1 MCGIGGLFGAR
12 QADTESVLRAMGEA
26 IRTRGP
32 DDSGVFFQ
40 AEQGIGLVH
49 RRLSIIDVSAAGH
62 QPMHSACQRYVI
74 VFNGEIYN
82 HLILR
87 EQLERSG
94 CAPNWRGGSDTET
107 LLAAIVA
114 WGLQK
119 TLEAAV
125 GMFALALW
133 DSLTN
138 QLSLAR
144 DRLGEKPLY
153 YGWIGTGLGFASEL
167 KALAVVPGFRC
178 DVDRSALSLFM
189 RHNYVP
195 APRSIYAGI
204 YKLAPGTVLTIG
216 HQHLAAHL
224 MPEPKNYWSAASV
237 AKAGMADEY
246 SFTSDEV
253 ATDALEG
260 FLREAVR
267 GQMVADV
274 PIGAFLSGG
283 IDSSTIVALMQAE
296 AIAAGAPPVKTFTI
310 GFGEGSFNE
319 ARHAEAVARHLGT
332 EHTELY
338 VSSRDVL
345 AIIPELPNIY
355 DEPFADSSQL
365 PTCLVSHLARQQVK
379 VALSGDGGDELFGGY
394 DRYALTERFWNMLSR
409 VPNPLRKTLA
419 RAICGVPV
427 ATWNSLYGIARPILP
442 GSLRS
447 GFPGDKIHK
456 GAALLQISS
465 VADLYQMLISH
476 WEPSTV
482 VIGDNFQ
489 PQPPNACWPDLPQLT
504 EQMMLLDTCSY
515 LPDDIL
521 VKVDRAAMN
530 VGLETRLPLL
540 DHRVVEFAWHLP
552 GHLKRRSGATKW
564 LLRQVLYRHVP
575 RTLIDRPKM
584 GFAVPLDSWL
594 RGPLRDW
601 AESLLDESRLR
612 QDGYFD
618 PAPIRQKWAEH
629 LSGQRN
635 WQYLLWDVLMF
646 NAWLESR

>member
-1 MCGIGGLFGAR
+1 MCGIGGLFGVR
-12 QADTESVLRAMGEA
+12 LIDTESSLRAMGEA

-32 DDSGVFFQ
+32 DDSGVFFR
-40 AEQGIGLVH
+40 AADGIGLVH
-49 RRLSIIDVSAAGH
+49 RRLSIVELSPAGH
-62 QPMHSACQRYVI
+62 QPMFSVCQRYVI

-82 HLILR
+82 HLALR

-94 CAPNWRGGSDTET
+94 LASAWRGRSDTET
-107 LLAAIVA
+107 LLAAIAA

-133 DSLTN
+133 DSQTKE
-138 QLSLAR
+138 LSLAR

-153 YGWIGTGLGFASEL
+153 YGWLGEGIGFASEL
-167 KALAVVPGFRC
+167 KALSAVPGFRGE
-178 DVDRSALSLFM
+178 VDRSALSLFM

-195 APRSIYAGI
+195 GPLSIYSGI
-204 YKLAPGTVLTIG
+204 FKLPPGTLLTIG
-216 HQHLAAHL
+216 RQHLLSHSIPDPQA
-224 MPEPKNYWSAASV
+224 YWSASAV
-237 AKAGMADEY
+237 AKAGMAGEL
-246 SFTSDEV
+246 SFASDET
-253 ATDALEG
+253 AADALES
-260 FLREAVR
+260 FLRESIR

-274 PIGAFLSGG
+274 PLGAFLSGG
-283 IDSSTIVALMQAE
+283 VDSSLIVALMQVE
-296 AIAAGAPPVKTFTI
+296 AMRVGAPPVKTFTI
-310 GFGEGSFNE
+310 GFQEGSFDE
-319 ARHAEAVARHLGT
+319 APHAKAVAEYLGT
-332 EHTELY
+332 EHSELY
-338 VSSRDVL
+338 VSSEDVL
-345 AIIPELPNIY
+345 ATIPDLPSIY

-365 PTCLVSHLARQQVK
+365 PTCLVSRMARQQVT

-394 DRYALTERFWNMLSR
+394 GRYAMTERIWRKLAPLPS
-409 VPNPLRKTLA
+409 PLRRALA
-419 RAICGVPV
+419 KAIRSLPV
-427 ATWNSLYGIARPILP
+427 GGWNGLYRIARPMVP
-442 GSLRS
+442 DHLRWRL
-447 GFPGDKIHK
+447 PGDKIHK
-456 GAALLQISS
+456 GADLLDVSS
-465 VADLYQMLISH
+465 VADLYQAMISH
-476 WEPSTV
+476 WEPSSV
-482 VIGDNFQ
+482 VLGDTHQ
-489 PQPPNACWPDLPQLT
+489 PRLAAKNWPDLPRLT

-530 VGLETRLPLL
+530 VSLETRVPLL
-540 DHRVVEFAWHLP
+540 DHRVVEFVWKLP
-552 GHLKRRSGATKW
+552 GHLKRRAGETKW

-575 RTLIDRPKM
+575 RALIERPKM

-612 QDGYFD
+612 RDGYFD
-618 PAPIRQKWAEH
+618 PVPIRRKWNEH

>member
-1 MCGIGGLFGAR
+1 MCGIGGLFGVR
-12 QADTESVLRAMGEA
+12 LADHESVLRGMGEA

-49 RRLSIIDVSAAGH
+49 RRLSIVELSPAGH
-62 QPMHSACQRYVI
+62 QPMHSACQRYVL

-82 HLILR
+82 HLALR
-87 EQLERSG
+87 EKLERSG
-94 CAPNWRGGSDTET
+94 SAPVWRGRSDTET
-107 LLAAIVA
+107 LLAAIAA

-119 TLEAAV
+119 TLQVAV

-133 DSLTN
+133 DVLRHE
-138 QLSLAR
+138 LSLAR

-153 YGWIGTGLGFASEL
+153 YGWLGKGLGFASEL
-167 KALAVVPGFRC
+167 KGLATVPGFSGE
-178 DVDRSALSLFM
+178 VDRSALSLFM

-204 YKLAPGTVLTIG
+204 FKLAPGTVLTVS
-216 HQHLAAHL
+216 HRHMASRSL
-224 MPEPKNYWSAASV
+224 PEPEVYWSAASV
-237 AKAGMADEY
+237 AKSGMDDEF
-246 SFTSDEV
+246 SFASDEA
-253 ATDALEG
+253 ATDALEA

-274 PIGAFLSGG
+274 PLGAFLSGG
-283 IDSSTIVALMQAE
+283 VDSSTIVALMQAE
-296 AIAAGAPPVKTFTI
+296 AEAVGAPPVKTFTI
-310 GFGEGSFNE
+310 GFGEGAFDE
-319 ARHAEAVARHLGT
+319 ASHAKAVAGYLGT
-332 EHTELY
+332 EHNELY
-338 VSSRDVL
+338 VSSQDAL
-345 AIIPELPNIY
+345 AVIPELPAIY

-365 PTCLVSHLARQQVK
+365 PTCLVSRMARQQVT

-394 DRYALTERFWNMLSR
+394 GRYAQTEHFWSKLSR
-409 VPNPLRKTLA
+409 IPYPLRRTLA
-419 RAICGVPV
+419 KTIRAVPIGI
-427 ATWNSLYGIARPILP
+427 WNGLFGIARPLLP
-442 GSLRS
+442 GSLRL

-456 GAALLQISS
+456 GAGLLENLG

-482 VIGDNFQ
+482 VLGDTH
-489 PQPPNACWPDLPQLT
+489 PPPSPADGWPALPRLS

-521 VKVDRAAMN
+521 VKVDRAAMS
-530 VGLETRLPLL
+530 VGLETRVPLL
-540 DHRVVEFAWHLP
+540 DHRVVEFAWRLP
-552 GHLKRRSGATKW
+552 ADLKRRAGETKW

-575 RTLIDRPKM
+575 RQLIDRPKM

-618 PAPIRQKWAEH
+618 PRPIRRKWAEH

-646 NAWLESR
+646 NAWLDSR

>member
-1 MCGIGGLFGAR
+1 MCGIGGLFGVR
-12 QADTESVLRAMGEA
+12 QADTASVLRAMGEA

-49 RRLSIIDVSAAGH
+49 RRLSIVELSPAGH
-62 QPMHSACQRYVI
+62 QPMRSACQRYVI

-82 HLILR
+82 HLALR

-94 CAPNWRGGSDTET
+94 VAPAWRGRSDTET
-107 LLAAIVA
+107 LLAAIAA

-119 TLEAAV
+119 TLETAV

-133 DSLTN
+133 DSLSN
-138 QLSLAR
+138 ELSLAR

-153 YGWIGTGLGFASEL
+153 YGWLGTGLGFSSEL
-167 KALAVVPGFRC
+167 KALAAVPGFC
-178 DVDRSALSLFM
+178 GEVDRSALSLFM

-195 APRSIYAGI
+195 VPRSIYAGI

-216 HQHLAAHL
+216 HQHLALHS
-224 MPEPKNYWSAASV
+224 MPEPVAYWSATGV
-237 AKAGMADEY
+237 AKNGMADEL
-246 SFTSDEV
+246 SFTSDE
-253 ATDALEG
+253 AAADALEAR
-260 FLREAVR
+260 LREAVR

-274 PIGAFLSGG
+274 PLGAFLSGG

-296 AIAAGAPPVKTFTI
+296 AMAAGAPPVKTFTI
-310 GFGEGSFNE
+310 GFGEGAFDE
-319 ARHAEAVARHLGT
+319 AGHAKAVAGHLGT
-332 EHTELY
+332 EHSELY
-338 VSSRDVL
+338 VSSRDAL
-345 AIIPELPNIY
+345 AVIPELPTIY

-365 PTCLVSHLARQQVK
+365 PTCLVSRMARQQVT

-394 DRYALTERFWNMLSR
+394 GRYALTERFWSKLSR
-409 VPNPLRKTLA
+409 IPHPLRKALA
-419 RAICGVPV
+419 RAIRGVPV
-427 ATWNSLYGIARPILP
+427 GAWNGLYGIARPVLP

-456 GAALLQISS
+456 GAGLLEISC
-465 VADLYQMLISH
+465 VADLYQTLISH

-482 VIGDNFQ
+482 VLGDTHRA
-489 PQPPNACWPDLPQLT
+489 PSPADRWPALPRLT

-530 VGLETRLPLL
+530 VSLETRVPLL
-540 DHRVVEFAWHLP
+540 DHRVVEFAWRLP
-552 GHLKRRSGATKW
+552 GHLKRRAGETKW

-601 AESLLDESRLR
+601 AESLLSESRLR

-618 PAPIRQKWAEH
+618 PAPIRRKWAEH

-646 NAWLESR
+646 NAWLDSR

>member
-1 MCGIGGLFGAR
+1 MCGIGGLFGVR
-12 QADTESVLRAMGEA
+12 QADTESVLRAMGET

-40 AEQGIGLVH
+40 AEQGIGMVH
-49 RRLSIIDVSAAGH
+49 RRLSIVELSPAGH
-62 QPMHSACQRYVI
+62 QPMRSACQRYVI

-82 HLILR
+82 HLALR
-87 EQLERSG
+87 QQLERSG
-94 CAPNWRGGSDTET
+94 SAPAWRGRSDTET
-107 LLAAIVA
+107 LLAAIAA

-133 DSLTN
+133 DDLRKE
-138 QLSLAR
+138 LSLAR
-144 DRLGEKPLY
+144 DRLGEKSLY
-153 YGWIGTGLGFASEL
+153 YGWLGNGLGFASEL
-167 KALAVVPGFRC
+167 KALAVVPGFRGE
-178 DVDRSALSLFM
+178 VDRSALSLFM

-204 YKLAPGTVLTIG
+204 YKLTPGTVLTIG
-216 HQHLAAHL
+216 HQDLAAHL
-224 MPEPKNYWSAASV
+224 MPAPDAYWSVAEV
-237 AKAGMADEY
+237 AKAGMADEF
-246 SFTSDEV
+246 SFSSDEAAV
-253 ATDALEG
+253 DALEAC
-260 FLREAVR
+260 LREAVR

-274 PIGAFLSGG
+274 PLGAFLSGG

-296 AIAAGAPPVKTFTI
+296 AMAVGAPPVKTFTI
-310 GFGEGSFNE
+310 GFREGAFDE
-319 ARHAEAVARHLGT
+319 AQHAKAVAGCLGT
-332 EHTELY
+332 EHNELY
-338 VSSRDVL
+338 VSSRDAL
-345 AIIPELPNIY
+345 AVIPELPTIY

-365 PTCLVSHLARQQVK
+365 PTCLVSRMARQQVT

-394 DRYALTERFWNMLSR
+394 GRYALTERFWSKLSR
-409 VPNPLRKTLA
+409 IPHPLRRTLA
-419 RAICGVPV
+419 RAIRGVPV
-427 ATWNSLYGIARPILP
+427 GAWNGLYGIARPLLP
-442 GSLRS
+442 GALRS

-456 GAALLQISS
+456 GAGLLEISG
-465 VADLYQMLISH
+465 VAELYQTLISH

-482 VIGDNFQ
+482 VLGDTFQ
-489 PQPPNACWPDLPQLT
+489 ALPPADCWPDLPRLT
-504 EQMMLLDTCSY
+504 EKMMLLDTRSY

-530 VGLETRLPLL
+530 VSLETRVPLL

-552 GHLKRRSGATKW
+552 GNLKRRAGETKW
-564 LLRQVLYRHVP
+564 LLRQVLYRHLP
-575 RTLIDRPKM
+575 RALIDRPKM

-601 AESLLDESRLR
+601 AEDLLAESRLR

-618 PAPIRQKWAEH
+618 PLPIRRKWAEH
-629 LSGQRN
+629 LAGQRN

-646 NAWLESR
+646 NAWLDSR

>member
-1 MCGIGGLFGAR
+1 MCGIGGLFGVR
-12 QADTESVLRAMGEA
+12 QADMESVLRAMGEA

-32 DDSGVFFQ
+32 DDSGVFFK

-49 RRLSIIDVSAAGH
+49 RRLSIVELSPAGH
-62 QPMHSACQRYVI
+62 QPMCSACQRYLI

-82 HLILR
+82 HLALR
-87 EQLERSG
+87 EELEHSG
-94 CAPNWRGGSDTET
+94 LAPTWRGRSDTET
-107 LLAAIVA
+107 LLAAIAA

-119 TLEAAV
+119 TLEVAV

-133 DSLTN
+133 DVLRN
-138 QLSLAR
+138 ELSLAR

-153 YGWIGTGLGFASEL
+153 YGWLGKGLGFASEL
-167 KALAVVPGFRC
+167 KALEAVPGFC
-178 DVDRSALSLFM
+178 GEVDRSALSLFM

-204 YKLAPGTVLTIG
+204 FKLAPGTVMTFG
-216 HQHLAAHL
+216 HQHLASHS
-224 MPEPKNYWSAASV
+224 MPEPGAYWSAAGV
-237 AKAGMADEY
+237 AKSGMADEF
-246 SFTSDEV
+246 SFAPDE
-253 ATDALEG
+253 APTDALEVC
-260 FLREAVR
+260 LREAVR

-274 PIGAFLSGG
+274 PLGAFLSGG

-296 AIAAGAPPVKTFTI
+296 AMAAGAPPVKTFTI
-310 GFGEGSFNE
+310 GFGEGAFDE
-319 ARHAEAVARHLGT
+319 ARHAKAVAGCLGT
-332 EHTELY
+332 EHSELY
-338 VSSRDVL
+338 VSSQDAL
-345 AIIPELPNIY
+345 AIIPELPTIY

-365 PTCLVSHLARQQVK
+365 PTCLVSRMARRQVT

-394 DRYALTERFWNMLSR
+394 GRYALTERFWSKLSR
-409 VPNPLRKTLA
+409 IPHPLRKTLA
-419 RAICGVPV
+419 RAIRGVPV
-427 ATWNSLYGIARPILP
+427 GVWNGLYGIARPVLP

-456 GAALLQISS
+456 GAGLLEISC
-465 VADLYQMLISH
+465 VAELYQTLISH

-482 VIGDNFQ
+482 VLGETHQ
-489 PQPPNACWPDLPQLT
+489 APSPAEGWPDLPQLT
-504 EQMMLLDTCSY
+504 EQMMLLDSCSY

-530 VGLETRLPLL
+530 VSLETRVPLL
-540 DHRVVEFAWHLP
+540 DHRLVEFAWHLP
-552 GHLKRRSGATKW
+552 GHLKRRAGETKW

-575 RTLIDRPKM
+575 RALIDRPKM
-584 GFAVPLDSWL
+584 GFAVPLDGWL

-601 AESLLDESRLR
+601 AENLLDESRLR

-618 PAPIRQKWAEH
+618 PVPIRRKWAEH

-646 NAWLESR
+646 NAWLDSR

>member
-1 MCGIGGLFGAR
+1 MCGIGGLFGVR
-12 QADTESVLRAMGEA
+12 QTDTESVLRLMGDA

-32 DDSGVFFQ
+32 DDEGVFFQ
-40 AEQGIGLVH
+40 AELGIGLVH
-49 RRLSIIDVSAAGH
+49 RRLSIVELSPAGH

-82 HLILR
+82 HLTLR
-87 EQLERSG
+87 KQLERSG
-94 CAPNWRGGSDTET
+94 FAPGWRGRSDTET
-107 LLAAIVA
+107 LLAAIAA

-119 TLEAAV
+119 ALEAAV

-133 DSLTN
+133 DGLN
-138 QLSLAR
+138 KELSLAR

-153 YGWIGTGLGFASEL
+153 YGWLGKGLGFASEL
-167 KALAVVPGFRC
+167 KALAAVPGFSGE
-178 DVDRSALSLFM
+178 VDRSALSLFM

-204 YKLAPGTVLTIG
+204 YKLAPGTVLTFG
-216 HQHLAAHL
+216 HQHLASYS
-224 MPEPKNYWSAASV
+224 MPEPEAYWSASGV
-237 AKAGMADEY
+237 AKTGMADEL
-246 SFTSDEV
+246 SFASDG
-253 ATDALEG
+253 AAADALETR
-260 FLREAVR
+260 LREAIR

-274 PIGAFLSGG
+274 PLGAFLSGG

-296 AIAAGAPPVKTFTI
+296 ATAAGAPPVKTFTI
-310 GFGEGSFNE
+310 GFREGDFDE
-319 ARHAEAVARHLGT
+319 ARHAKAVAGCLGT
-332 EHTELY
+332 DHSEFY
-338 VSSRDVL
+338 VSSQNAL
-345 AIIPELPNIY
+345 AVIPELPAIY

-365 PTCLVSHLARQQVK
+365 PTCLVSRMARQQVT

-394 DRYALTERFWNMLSR
+394 GRYALTECLWSKLSR
-409 VPNPLRKTLA
+409 VPHPLRKTLA
-419 RAICGVPV
+419 KAIRGVPV
-427 ATWNSLYGIARPILP
+427 GAWNGLYEVVRPLLP
-442 GSLRS
+442 GSLRWS
-447 GFPGDKIHK
+447 FPGDKIHK
-456 GAALLQISS
+456 GAGFLEISC
-465 VADLYQMLISH
+465 VADLYRLMISH

-482 VIGDNFQ
+482 VLGDTYQ
-489 PQPPNACWPDLPQLT
+489 APSPADRWPALTRLT

-521 VKVDRAAMN
+521 VKVDRASMN
-530 VGLETRLPLL
+530 VSLETRVPLL

-552 GHLKRRSGATKW
+552 SQFKRRAGQAKW

-575 RTLIDRPKM
+575 RALIDRPKM

-594 RGPLRDW
+594 RGPLRHW

-612 QDGYFD
+612 QDGYLD
-618 PAPIRQKWAEH
+618 PLPIRQKWAEH

-646 NAWLESR
+646 NAWLDSR

>member
-1 MCGIGGLFGAR
+1 MCGIGGLFGVR

-32 DDSGVFFQ
+32 DDSGVYFQ
-40 AEQGIGLVH
+40 ADQGIGLVH
-49 RRLSIIDVSAAGH
+49 RRLSIVELSPAGH
-62 QPMHSACQRYVI
+62 QPMRSVCQRYVI

-82 HLILR
+82 HLALR

-94 CAPNWRGGSDTET
+94 VAPVWRGRSDTET
-107 LLAAIVA
+107 LLAAIAA

-133 DSLTN
+133 DSLSN
-138 QLSLAR
+138 ELSLAR

-153 YGWIGTGLGFASEL
+153 YGWLGTGLGFASEL
-167 KALAVVPGFRC
+167 KALAAVPGFRGE
-178 DVDRSALSLFM
+178 VDRSALSLFM

-204 YKLAPGTVLTIG
+204 YKLAPGTVLTLG
-216 HQHLAAHL
+216 HQHLASHS
-224 MPEPKNYWSAASV
+224 MPEPVAYWSAASV
-237 AKAGMADEY
+237 AKAGMADELF
-246 SFTSDEV
+246 FTSDEAAV
-253 ATDALEG
+253 DALEAC
-260 FLREAVR
+260 LREAVR

-274 PIGAFLSGG
+274 PLGAFLSGG

-296 AIAAGAPPVKTFTI
+296 AMAAGAPPVKTFTI
-310 GFGEGSFNE
+310 GFREGAFDE
-319 ARHAEAVARHLGT
+319 AQHAKAVARCLGT
-332 EHTELY
+332 EHSELY
-338 VSSRDVL
+338 VSSRDAL
-345 AIIPELPNIY
+345 AVIPELPAIY

-365 PTCLVSHLARQQVK
+365 PTCLVSRMARQQVT

-394 DRYALTERFWNMLSR
+394 GRYDLTERFWSKLSR
-409 VPNPLRKTLA
+409 IPHPLRKTLA
-419 RAICGVPV
+419 RVIRGVPV
-427 ATWNSLYGIARPILP
+427 GAWNGLYRIARPVLP

-447 GFPGDKIHK
+447 GFPGDKMHK
-456 GAALLQISS
+456 GAGLLEIFC
-465 VADLYQMLISH
+465 VADLYQTLISH

-482 VIGDNFQ
+482 VLGDTHQ
-489 PQPPNACWPDLPQLT
+489 APSPADRWPALPRLT

-530 VGLETRLPLL
+530 VGLETRVPLL
-540 DHRVVEFAWHLP
+540 DHRVVEFAWRLP
-552 GHLKRRSGATKW
+552 GHLKRRAGETKW

-575 RTLIDRPKM
+575 RALIDRPKM

-594 RGPLRDW
+594 RGPLQEW
-601 AESLLDESRLR
+601 AENLLAESRLR

-618 PAPIRQKWAEH
+618 PAPIRRKWAEH

-646 NAWLESR
+646 NAWLDSR